1 MLRLLNAPHT
11 VAPKLRIGAAEL
23 LNPGHKMNPR
33 ALGTMTESIPSS
45 KPIQGVAI
53 QLLPLPTSRMIIDEL
68 RDEMGGVY
76 QLKLSLL
83 RARGVSIPA
92 IGRSYSHMQ
101 VIVTTFDDQ
110 QVCKTS
116 PVMRDERGNVDF
128 DDFFILERNLEDDDE
143 VIYISIYLI
152 DQVRRRGMGFRSAS
166 LQEGLQESRPACL
179 VSSASVT
186 LGTAREYAVEEEG
199 FKLKLTV
206 EDGEG
211 GGIAK
216 SVGHHGHLEL
226 VSACR

>member
-1 MLRLLNAPHT
+1 
-11 VAPKLRIGAAEL
+11 
-23 LNPGHKMNPR
+23 MNPR
-33 ALGTMTESIPSS
+33 ALGTMTESIPSA

-83 RARGVSIPA
+83 RARGVSMPA
-92 IGRSYSHMQ
+92 AGRSYSHMQ

-116 PVMRDERGNVDF
+116 PVMKDERGNVDF

-152 DQVRRRGMGFRSAS
+152 DQARRRGMGYRSAS
-166 LQEGLQESRPACL
+166 LHQEQQESRPAYL

-186 LGTAREYAVEEEG
+186 LGTARGYAVEEEG
-199 FKLKLTV
+199 FKLKLTM